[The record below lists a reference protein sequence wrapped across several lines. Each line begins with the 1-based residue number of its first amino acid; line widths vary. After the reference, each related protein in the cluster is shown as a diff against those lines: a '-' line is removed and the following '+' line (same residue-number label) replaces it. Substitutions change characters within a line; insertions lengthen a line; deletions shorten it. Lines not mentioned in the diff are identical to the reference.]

1 MLELMGWQCRSWDGN
16 GCHGLMVELRA
27 MLELMVVPER
37 VGDGGAH
44 GVMVEVMVML
54 EVMVMMEVMG

>member
-1 MLELMGWQCRSWDGN
+1 MLELMGWQCRSWDGSR
-16 GCHGLMVELRA
+16 CHGLMVELRA

-44 GVMVEVMVML
+44 GVMVEL
-54 EVMVMMEVMG
+54 MG